1 MDTPADR
8 ASRIFFGFSASLLLI
23 LALGLRSGFLST
35 VHCESNCTSDLPI
48 VAILLFSAISSM
60 YVFWALRV
68 ATRVPFQKQLHSI
81 FSNESEVVMWNRL
94 EGERIASDDIGRMS
108 DAWAKLEVGLG
119 TEESE

>member
-23 LALGLRSGFLST
+23 HALGLRSGFLST

-68 ATRVPFQKQLHSI
+68 ATPVPFQKQLHSI
-81 FSNESEVVMWNRL
+81 FSNESEVAMWNRL
-94 EGERIASDDIGRMS
+94 EDERIDSDDIERMS

>member
-48 VAILLFSAISSM
+48 IAILLFSAISSM

-81 FSNESEVVMWNRL
+81 FSNESEVAMWNRL
-94 EGERIASDDIGRMS
+94 EGERIDSDDIERMS

>member
-8 ASRIFFGFSASLLLI
+8 ASRTFFGFSASLLLI

-81 FSNESEVVMWNRL
+81 FSNESEVAMWNRL
-94 EGERIASDDIGRMS
+94 EGERIDSDDIERMS

>member
-8 ASRIFFGFSASLLLI
+8 ASRIFFGFSASLLFI
-23 LALGLRSGFLST
+23 LALGLRSGFLTT
-35 VHCESNCTSDLPI
+35 VHCESNCTSDLPA
-48 VAILLFSAISSM
+48 VAILLLSAMLSM
-60 YVFWALRV
+60 YAYWALRV
-68 ATRVPFQKQLHSI
+68 ATPVPFQKQLHSI

-94 EGERIASDDIGRMS
+94 EGERIDSDDIGRMS

>member
-8 ASRIFFGFSASLLLI
+8 ASRTFFGFSASLLLI

-48 VAILLFSAISSM
+48 IAILLFSAISSM

-81 FSNESEVVMWNRL
+81 FSNESEVAMWNRL
-94 EGERIASDDIGRMS
+94 EGERIDSDDIERMS

>member
-81 FSNESEVVMWNRL
+81 FSNESEVAMWNRL
-94 EGERIASDDIGRMS
+94 EGERMDSDDIGRMS

>member
-48 VAILLFSAISSM
+48 IAILLFSAISSM
-60 YVFWALRV
+60 YVFRALSV
-68 ATRVPFQKQLHSI
+68 ATPVPFQKQLHSI
-81 FSNESEVVMWNRL
+81 FSNESEVAMWNRL
-94 EGERIASDDIGRMS
+94 EDERIDSDDIERMS

>member
-81 FSNESEVVMWNRL
+81 FSNESEVAMWNRL
-94 EGERIASDDIGRMS
+94 EGERIDSDDIERMS